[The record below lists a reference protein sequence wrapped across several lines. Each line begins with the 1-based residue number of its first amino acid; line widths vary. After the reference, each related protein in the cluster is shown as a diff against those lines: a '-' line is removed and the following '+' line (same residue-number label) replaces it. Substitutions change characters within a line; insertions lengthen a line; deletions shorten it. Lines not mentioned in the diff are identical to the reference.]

1 MNSFA
6 ELFGD
11 EISELKNH
19 AKVKIQNGWWI
30 NFGVVRRGD

>member
-1 MNSFA
+1 MSNFF

-19 AKVKIQNGWWI
+19 AKVRLNIEHSSLRMESNK
-30 NFGVVRRGD
+30 